1 MEKLKKRIEI
11 LLNQVKPAPTTRQG
25 KKEET
30 TTRQGKKEEV
40 PFKKIMLTLSLFLS
54 PYILKK
60 KEYSK
65 ILKFLFF
72 LFKMKNNQRDFQKFL
87 RMMIRILH
95 LPNTLN
101 VLIRFLPSLMKK
113 QHEGIH
119 HFNMIEI
126 LIGVSIMVTFS
137 SMIGVVYH
145 KKLEESKESFTK
157 IELNLMNQSLLLFES
172 RMDTY
177 PVHLMELV
185 ESGDLSNLRKDPWGN
200 DYLYIPKI
208 DWIQVLEWLK
218 EGGATLGKENQ
229 HHWIEKIQGISDT
242 LSNKNITGIEP
253 LKLLAMS
260 NKQGFIFSLGNK
272 SGPIFPPS
280 TVEEESVMGNEE
292 MKMVANLIK
301 SCREKVIGQLILQES
316 LDNLINY

>member
-1 MEKLKKRIEI
+1 MKTLKKRIEI
-11 LLNQVKPAPTTRQG
+11 LLNQVKPPPPPP
-25 KKEET
+25 
-30 TTRQGKKEEV
+30 RQGKKEEV
-40 PFKKIMLTLSLFLS
+40 VMDIPFKKIMLTLSLFLS

-72 LFKMKNNQRDFQKFL
+72 LFKMKNNQKDFQKFL
-87 RMMIRILH
+87 RMMIRLLH

-101 VLIRFLPSLMKK
+101 MLIRFLPSLMN
-113 QHEGIH
+113 ERVH

-185 ESGDLSNLRKDPWGN
+185 ESGDLSIIRKDPWGN

-218 EGGATLGKENQ
+218 EGSGVIGRD
-229 HHWIEKIQGISDT
+229 HWIEKIQGISDT

-253 LKLLAMS
+253 LRLLAMS
-260 NKQGFIFSLGNK
+260 NRQGFIFSLGNK
-272 SGPIFPPS
+272 SGPILP
-280 TVEEESVMGNEE
+280 VEEESVMGNEE
-292 MKMVANLIK
+292 MKLVANLIK